1 MKHTIT
7 TVAAA
12 LALPLTLS
20 VAWCSLALA
29 AGPPQSPKLYDS
41 SVGGVVTAPAGAKLV
56 SRGYLVY
63 QEWCAGC
70 HSADPARQKLG
81 GGLVGRVYA
90 GTYILQQKYKGS
102 EPAALAQ
109 RKDLTPGEIR
119 DRVRHG
125 YNIMPRFRLTEI
137 SDADLQAVIAY
148 LTRNNPK

>member
-7 TVAAA
+7 AVAAA
-12 LALPLTLS
+12 LALPAAMGL
-20 VAWCSLALA
+20 AWSGYTLA
-29 AGPPQSPKLYDS
+29 AGAAQSPKLYDS
-41 SVGGVVTAPAGAKLV
+41 SVGGIVTAPPGSKLA
-56 SRGYLVY
+56 SQGYLVY
-63 QEWCAGC
+63 EKWCAGC
-70 HSADPARQKLG
+70 HAPNPARQKNG

-125 YNIMPRFRLTEI
+125 YNIMPRFRITEI